1 MNLSE
6 DAVMAVNDDDDAAN
20 MEADAAQ
27 DKALEKMKRM
37 KRKESGKKTAECKVP
52 CHQKRMAWNE
62 FFFKPYKTGRF
73 LSRALL
79 WVRWLVCRSI
89 GLSVGLSLFFFFFEL
104 FEGR

>member
-6 DAVMAVNDDDDAAN
+6 DAVMAVNDDDDAVNDDDDAVNDDDDAAN

-62 FFFKPYKTGRF
+62 FFF
-73 LSRALL
+73 
-79 WVRWLVCRSI
+79 
-89 GLSVGLSLFFFFFEL
+89 
-104 FEGR
+104 